1 MSKAIKE
8 KPPAV
13 PTMDKR
19 LAHTFLRIVCLAWE
33 LKNRAQFGTV
43 QLFVDEYVVQ
53 AHNGWRIELPVK
65 ELADYFQCPDKAE
78 YAPAPASVDEALDL
92 LKEILTTCRRGAYGD
107 CAAQV
112 ALREGVRGIDS
123 PAVPKPEQLRA
134 AEALLL
140 RRQP

>member
-1 MSKAIKE
+1 MRKGTKE
-8 KPPAV
+8 KLPAV

-65 ELADYFQCPDKAE
+65 ELADYFQCPEKAE

-92 LKEILTTCRRGAYGD
+92 LKEILTTCR
-107 CAAQV
+107 
-112 ALREGVRGIDS
+112 GVRGIDS

-134 AEALLL
+134 AEVLLL

>member
-1 MSKAIKE
+1 MRKAIKE
-8 KPPAV
+8 KPPVV

-43 QLFVDEYVVQ
+43 QLFADEYVVQ

-65 ELADYFQCPDKAE
+65 ELADYFACPEKAE

-92 LKEILTTCRRGAYGD
+92 LKEILTTC
-107 CAAQV
+107 Q
-112 ALREGVRGIDS
+112 GVRGIDS